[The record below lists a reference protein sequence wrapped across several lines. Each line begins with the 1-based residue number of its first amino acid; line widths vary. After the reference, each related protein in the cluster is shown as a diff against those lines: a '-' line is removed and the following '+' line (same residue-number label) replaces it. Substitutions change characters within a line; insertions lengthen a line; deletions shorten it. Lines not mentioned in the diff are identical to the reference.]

1 MLRIPRAFNRGVLAG
16 LLFLLS
22 AAWIVW
28 QVAARHAAP
37 DAHPTQPAIE
47 TPEDAYAIYFTQPEG
62 PMASTLRGGPDAVL
76 VAAIDRAARSVD
88 FAVYEM
94 DLWSIRDAL
103 IRAHRRGV
111 QVRIVTDDGSLEAT
125 EVAELAAEGIPIFS
139 DRDDSLMHHKFVILD
154 GAEVWTGSMNLTVT
168 GAYRNDNNL
177 VLLRSEQLARRYLE
191 EFEEMAGEG
200 RFGILSS
207 PVGGSTRIGVNGIEV
222 EALFSPGDRV
232 AARILS
238 LLQSAQE
245 SIHFMAFTLTL
256 DSIAEA
262 LIERARAGVA
272 VQGVLDASQ
281 ARNPGSDLEALRGGG
296 IRVELDGNPAKMHHK
311 VIIID
316 GRIVITGSY
325 NFSRSAEERN
335 DENVLVIYSPEVASR
350 YLIEFERIMNRA
362 SE

>member
-1 MLRIPRAFNRGVLAG
+1 MLRIFRAMNRGVLAG

-22 AAWIVW
+22 VAWLTW
-28 QVAARHAAP
+28 QIAARQA
-37 DAHPTQPAIE
+37 
-47 TPEDAYAIYFTQPEG
+47 TPEPLATQSAVQLSDKAYAIYFTHPEG
-62 PMASTLRGGPDAVL
+62 PTASTLRGGPDAVL
-76 VAAIDRAARSVD
+76 AAAIDRAERSVD
-88 FAVYEM
+88 FAVYEL

-111 QVRIVTDDGSLEAT
+111 EVRIVTDDGSLEIP
-125 EVAELAAEGIPIFS
+125 EVAALEAEGIPVFG

-154 GAEVWTGSMNLTVT
+154 GVEVWTGSMNLTVT

-177 VLLRSEQLARRYLE
+177 VMLRSEQLARRYLD
-191 EFEEMAGEG
+191 EFEEMAREG
-200 RFGILSS
+200 RFGILSLAS
-207 PVGGSTRIGVNGIEV
+207 EGSSRIEVDGIEV

-238 LLQSAQE
+238 LLRSAQE
-245 SIHFMAFTLTL
+245 SIHLMAFTLTL
-256 DSIAEA
+256 DSIAET
-262 LIERARAGVA
+262 LIERAGAGVS

-281 ARNPGSDLEALRGGG
+281 ARNPGSDLEALRQAA
-296 IRVELDGNPAKMHHK
+296 IPVKLDGNPAKMHHK

-335 DENVLVIYSPEVASR
+335 DENVLVIYSPEAASQ
-350 YLIEFERIMNRA
+350 YLIEFERIMSKA
-362 SE
+362 TE